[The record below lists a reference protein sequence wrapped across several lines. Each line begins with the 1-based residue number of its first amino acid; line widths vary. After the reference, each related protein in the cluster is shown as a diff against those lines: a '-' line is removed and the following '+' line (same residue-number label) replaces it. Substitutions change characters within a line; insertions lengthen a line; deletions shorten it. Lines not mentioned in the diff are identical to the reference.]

1 MIAALGHSE
10 DIDSADAI
18 EEALAQCDETL
29 AGRTPQAGLLFAG
42 IDHDHQAL
50 LDAVTARHPGVRLIG
65 GTTHGEFSNNG
76 FSEDSVVL
84 MLFQSDW
91 VRFGVGVGEG
101 VRADPEGAA
110 RRAVARAK
118 EELDAPVRLCL
129 AVPEGIGIQSNAVA
143 AALGAALGE
152 GVPVCGGL
160 AGDQLRI
167 EQTFQYGN
175 DRVYTDAVPVLLM
188 AGPLHLSTGVC
199 SGWEP
204 LGSKHRVSRTN
215 GSLVERIDDWTARD
229 LWVRYFGT
237 AKLTGARQVVAVFPD
252 DSGEDQEDFYLSVP
266 FDIQPDG
273 SMFFTPHVPTGAR
286 IRFADADRAQVL
298 AGTEASTAQARDGY
312 PGPAPE
318 AALVFSCAGRH
329 GHLGT
334 QVTREH
340 EILTACFGPTL
351 PVIGF
356 YTYGELC
363 PLPNDPAPR
372 AHGCTFVTVLIG
384 EAP

>member
-50 LDAVTARHPGVRLIG
+50 LDAVQERHPGVLLIG
-65 GTTHGEFSNNG
+65 GTTHGELSTAG
-76 FSEDSVVL
+76 FAEDSVAL
-84 MLFQSDW
+84 MLFHSDR
-91 VRFGVGVGEG
+91 VGFGVGVGEG
-101 VRADPEGAA
+101 VRADPEAAA
-110 RRAVARAK
+110 RQAVARAK
-118 EELDAPVRLCL
+118 EGLDAPVRLCL
-129 AVPEGIGIQSNAVA
+129 AVPEGLLIDAGAVA
-143 AALGAALGE
+143 EALGAAIGE

-167 EQTFQYGN
+167 EQTFQFCNG
-175 DRVYTDAVPVLLM
+175 RVYTDAVPVLLM
-188 AGPLHLSTGVC
+188 AGPLHVATGVC
-199 SGWEP
+199 SGWQP
-204 LGSKHRVSRTN
+204 LGSEHRVSRTH
-215 GSLVERIDDWTARD
+215 GSLVERIGDWTARD

-237 AKLTGARQVVAVFPD
+237 TEISGSRQVVAVFPD
-252 DSGEDQEDFYLSVP
+252 VSGTVGDAFYLSVP
-266 FDIQPDG
+266 LNVQPDG
-273 SMFFTPHVPTGAR
+273 SMFFSPRIPEGTR
-286 IRFADADRAQVL
+286 IRFADVNRAQVL
-298 AGTEASTAQARDGY
+298 AGTEQSTVQAWDAY
-312 PGPAPE
+312 PGAAPE
-318 AALVFSCAGRH
+318 AALIFSCGGRH

-334 QVTREH
+334 QVGREH
-340 EILTACFGPTL
+340 EILAACFGPTL

-356 YTYGELC
+356 YTYGEFC